1 MRISDWSSD
10 VCSSD
15 LRLLRVIDQGKA
27 AGRVGF
33 EPDVGFEPPVARYFV
48 GKLLCFVGK
57 RGDIQ
62 AGGIARRRQCTGRRL
77 QVALGIRTRRQHVVV
92 AVQLGGQVPYPAR
105 RVPALALRGQLGF
118 VEAHRDRSEEHT
130 SELTSLMRSSY
141 DVF

>member
-1 MRISDWSSD
+1 MRMRDWSSD

-15 LRLLRVIDQGKA
+15 LLLQRRSYRLLRVIDQGKA

-77 QVALGIRTRRQHVVV
+77 PVALGDRKSTR
-92 AVQLGGQVPYPAR
+92 LN
-105 RVPALALRGQLGF
+105 
-118 VEAHRDRSEEHT
+118 
-130 SELTSLMRSSY
+130 SSH
-141 DVF
+141 

>member
-15 LRLLRVIDQGKA
+15 LGDRVILLQRRSYRLLRVIDQGKA
-27 AGRVGF
+27 AGRVGS

-48 GKLLCFVGK
+48 GKLLGFVGK

-62 AGGIARRRQCTGRRL
+62 AGGIARRRQRTGRRL

-105 RVPALALRGQLGF
+105 RVPALALRGPL
-118 VEAHRDRSEEHT
+118 DRKST
-130 SELTSLMRSSY
+130 RLNSS
-141 DVF
+141 